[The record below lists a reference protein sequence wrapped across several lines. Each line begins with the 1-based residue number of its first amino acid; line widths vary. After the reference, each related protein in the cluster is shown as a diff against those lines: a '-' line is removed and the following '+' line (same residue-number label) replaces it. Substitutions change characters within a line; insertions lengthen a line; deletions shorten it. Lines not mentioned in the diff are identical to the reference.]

1 MPAILILAC
10 GKVQAEQRM
19 TLSESRQGG
28 EKSETNFPEPRNQKC
43 VGVKCCLKGNE
54 FLADHSIRLG
64 WNNLRLGI
72 LLAFACMP
80 GHERIKIKFGYT
92 STGWWEVEP
101 DPVIKREEP
110 HWQAIKSK
118 LYENGEQIL
127 NGLAC
132 SGWCREIGC
141 PFPRRTTFV
150 RSFVARRV
158 KAKNRS
164 VTRM

>member
-1 MPAILILAC
+1 MNFLQITPLDL
-10 GKVQAEQRM
+10 
-19 TLSESRQGG
+19 GG
-28 EKSETNFPEPRNQKC
+28 
-43 VGVKCCLKGNE
+43 
-54 FLADHSIRLG
+54 
-64 WNNLRLGI
+64 NNLRLGLGI

-132 SGWCREIGC
+132 CGMVSGDRVSFSS
-141 PFPRRTTFV
+141 PHDV
-150 RSFVARRV
+150 RSFAE
-158 KAKNRS
+158 
-164 VTRM
+164 TREGKE